1 VIPLRIEASGAS
13 EEVARWVAQMFPDLV
28 GHRLSQ
34 VPDLDPAAARSLA
47 LLQVQKWQAVS
58 RDQMPV
64 AASHLRLF
72 RSTAQRHSLPEDL
85 VVELDDLCLGEL
97 ADLAAVR
104 SSASPRSL
112 ALVLKVIGIFYARA
126 VALQA
131 AAPEAGQAGSQPVG
145 RATRLPLGSKA

>member
-1 VIPLRIEASGAS
+1 MIPLRIEASGAS

-34 VPDLDPAAARSLA
+34 MTDFDPAAARSLA

-58 RDQMPV
+58 RDQMPA

-72 RSTAQRHSLPEDL
+72 HATAQRHSLPEEL
-85 VVELDDLCLGEL
+85 VEELDDLCLGEL

-126 VALQA
+126 VTLRA
-131 AAPEAGQAGSQPVG
+131 APPEAGQGGAQPA
-145 RATRLPLGSKA
+145 RPASRLPLGRKV

>member
-34 VPDLDPAAARSLA
+34 ETDLDPAAARSLA
-47 LLQVQKWQAVS
+47 LLQVQKWQAIS

-72 RSTAQRHSLPEDL
+72 RSTAQRHNLPEDL
-85 VVELDDLCLGEL
+85 IVELDDLCLGEL

-112 ALVLKVIGIFYARA
+112 ALVLKVISIFYARA

-131 AAPEAGQAGSQPVG
+131 AAPEAGQSAG
-145 RATRLPLGSKA
+145 RAPRLPLGRKV

>member
-1 VIPLRIEASGAS
+1 MRIEASGAS

-34 VPDLDPAAARSLA
+34 MTDFDPAAARSLA

-58 RDQMPV
+58 RDQMPA

-72 RSTAQRHSLPEDL
+72 HATAQRHSLPEEL
-85 VVELDDLCLGEL
+85 VEELDDLCLGEL

-126 VALQA
+126 VTLRA
-131 AAPEAGQAGSQPVG
+131 APPEAGQGGAQPA
-145 RATRLPLGSKA
+145 RPASRLPLGRKV

>member
-1 VIPLRIEASGAS
+1 MRIEASGAS

-34 VPDLDPAAARSLA
+34 VTDLDPAAARSLA

-58 RDQMPV
+58 RDQMPA

-72 RSTAQRHSLPEDL
+72 RATAQRHSLPEEL
-85 VVELDDLCLGEL
+85 VEELDDLCLGEL

-112 ALVLKVIGIFYARA
+112 ALVLKVIGVFYARA
-126 VALQA
+126 VTLRA
-131 AAPEAGQAGSQPVG
+131 AAPEAGQGGAQPA
-145 RATRLPLGSKA
+145 RQASRFPLGRKV